1 MSKSI
6 LHRKDGT
13 CFLCQ
18 ILHNN
23 DGYYNW
29 TEEHHVIFGGGRR
42 KKSEHYGLKV
52 YLCKDHHKANGS
64 ESPHGNE
71 DIRDLLSEIAQKTFE
86 SRYDHD
92 LWMREFYE
100 NYIGR
105 TNNT

>member
-18 ILHNN
+18 TLHSNM
-23 DGYYNW
+23 GHYTW
-29 TEEHHVIFGGGRR
+29 TEEHHVIFGRGRR

-52 YLCKDHHKANGS
+52 YLCNEHHKANGK

-71 DIRDLLSEIAQKTFE
+71 TIRDLLSEIAQITFE
-86 SRYDHD
+86 SKHDHE
-92 LWMREFYE
+92 LWMKEFGE

-105 TNNT
+105 DNNT